1 MDVEARRHQR
11 SRDIIVATRALFDE
25 HGQREAQIE
34 DIASAVGINR
44 AIIYRHFQT
53 KEELFAVTLVEY
65 LDELEGRLADL
76 SLTDDPIADLEAQ
89 IDCFIQY
96 GIEFP
101 AFTDCAQ
108 SLLKYRGAKLLED
121 VSLSRLT
128 ELGTS
133 IRECFAHILATLLR
147 GKESGEF
154 DIPDPELLINVFYTQ
169 GLGILNLI
177 TFQKSIRE
185 VNSGLPVM
193 EDLPAE
199 DVLTYAKRAMVA
211 MARSQ
216 E

>member
-11 SRDIIVATRALFDE
+11 SRDIIDATRTLFDE

-65 LDELEGRLADL
+65 LDELEGRLAKL
-76 SLTDDPIADLEAQ
+76 SITDDPVGDLESQ
-89 IDCFIQY
+89 IECFMRY

-108 SLLKYRGAKLLED
+108 ALLRYRGSKLLAD

-133 IRECFAHILATLLR
+133 IQECFAHIMRTLVR
-147 GKESGEF
+147 GNESDVF

-185 VNSGLPVM
+185 INSGLPVM
-193 EDLPAE
+193 EDLPAD
-199 DVLTYAKRAMVA
+199 DVLTYAKRAMVS
-211 MARSQ
+211 MARSRA
-216 E
+216 